1 MISLLDTH
9 QHLVYRE
16 KASYGWTKD
25 IPLLAEGN
33 FTLDDY
39 KTLTEGLGIGGT
51 LFMETGVDDPDY
63 QQETRFVK
71 SLADNSDNGM
81 IGLISSIRPES
92 DEAFETWLEETIE
105 MGVVGYRRILH
116 VMPDDTSQSDI
127 FRKNV
132 RKIGVSG
139 KTFDICFLPGQL
151 PIACELAKACENTKL
166 ILNHCG
172 VPDIAG
178 NGLDPWRQD
187 IKALA
192 QIPNVICK
200 LSGLM
205 AYCAPGTSSLETI
218 EPYVDHVLNCFG
230 PNRMVWGS
238 DWPVVNLAKGL
249 PEWIAVTRK
258 ILGKLS
264 ADEASSI
271 AYGTA
276 QIVYKVKIQS

>member
-25 IPLLAEGN
+25 IPPLAEGN

-92 DEAFETWLEETIE
+92 DEAFENWLEETIE

-178 NGLDPWRQD
+178 DGLDPWRQD

-230 PNRMVWGS
+230 PDRMVWGS

>member
-25 IPLLAEGN
+25 IPLLAEEN
-33 FTLDDY
+33 FILDDY

-178 NGLDPWRQD
+178 DGLDPWRQD

-276 QIVYKVKIQS
+276 QTVYKVKIQS

>member
-25 IPLLAEGN
+25 IPPLAEGN

-71 SLADNSDNGM
+71 SLAENADDGM

-92 DEAFETWLEETIE
+92 DEGFETWLEETIA

-127 FRKNV
+127 FRNNV

-151 PIACELAKACENTKL
+151 PVACELAKACENTKL

-178 NGLDPWRQD
+178 DGLNPWRQD

-218 EPYVDHVLNCFG
+218 EPYVDHALNCFG
-230 PNRMVWGS
+230 PNRIVWGS

-271 AYGTA
+271 AYSTA
-276 QIVYKVKIQS
+276 QTVYKVKIQS